1 MFIYHSHIILIIN
14 ILRSKLK
21 FWIKDARQE
30 YADEAAKQKIA
41 YDKAMEEY
49 RLVWPNFDVWVVI
62 DFFSEEGAKKP
73 KHASSEDDGHDDD
86 ENDY

>member
-14 ILRSKLK
+14 ILLWRLR

-49 RLVWPNFDVWVVI
+49 R
-62 DFFSEEGAKKP
+62 
-73 KHASSEDDGHDDD
+73 
-86 ENDY
+86 

>member
-1 MFIYHSHIILIIN
+1 MEDFGWGLFIYCWIIIIMFIYHSHIILIIN

-49 RLVWPNFDVWVVI
+49 R
-62 DFFSEEGAKKP
+62 
-73 KHASSEDDGHDDD
+73 
-86 ENDY
+86 

>member
-1 MFIYHSHIILIIN
+1 LDE
-14 ILRSKLK
+14 
-21 FWIKDARQE
+21 DARQE

-49 RLVWPNFDVWVVI
+49 R
-62 DFFSEEGAKKP
+62 EEGAKKP

>member
-14 ILRSKLK
+14 ILRLK

-49 RLVWPNFDVWVVI
+49 RLVSPNFDVWVVI
-62 DFFSEEGAKKP
+62 EFF
-73 KHASSEDDGHDDD
+73 
-86 ENDY
+86 

>member
-1 MFIYHSHIILIIN
+1 MTDIEMMKTFLMKWY
-14 ILRSKLK
+14 RLK

-49 RLVWPNFDVWVVI
+49 R
-62 DFFSEEGAKKP
+62 
-73 KHASSEDDGHDDD
+73 
-86 ENDY
+86 